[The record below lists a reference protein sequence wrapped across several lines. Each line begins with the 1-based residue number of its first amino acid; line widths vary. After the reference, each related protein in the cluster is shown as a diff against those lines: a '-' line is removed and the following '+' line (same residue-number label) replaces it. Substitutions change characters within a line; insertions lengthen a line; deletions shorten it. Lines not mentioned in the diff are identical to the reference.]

1 MTFDSTDLCL
11 AGARELAA
19 AIAARRVSAV
29 DVMRACLAQ
38 IDALDGRVN
47 ALPTRVPADELLS
60 AAAAADSAV
69 ARGEPVGLLHG
80 LPLAV
85 KDLVLTRGI
94 RTTFGSPLYKDFV
107 PAGDDLH
114 VARCK
119 SAGAIV
125 IGKTNTPEF
134 GAGSQTFNALFGVT
148 RNPYDLTKTC
158 GGSSGGSAVALA
170 CGMTP
175 LADGTDVGGSLRNP
189 ASFCNVVGFRPS
201 PGRVPRLGARA
212 TDKLG
217 VNGPLARSVADVAL
231 LMAVMAGP
239 DPRDAVSLGEP
250 GSTFLAPLERDFDG
264 ARIAWSERLGRY
276 PVEPAVTAV
285 CNAARPALE
294 TLGCMVESADP
305 DLDGVDELFQIWR
318 AADYAALHGRT
329 LERHRAL
336 LKDTV
341 IWNVERGLALRPA
354 DLARADALKTA
365 LDARVA
371 RFFERYEFL
380 ALPVVQVAPFPVEI
394 EWVREIDGTPLPT
407 YVDWMASCYA
417 ISCLGVPAISVPCG
431 FTPGGLPIG
440 LQLVGRPGR
449 DFELLQLAHAFEQAT
464 RCGRIRPPL
473 IDDGQ
478 GR

>member
-1 MTFDSTDLCL
+1 MSSDGADLCF

-29 DVMRACLAQ
+29 EVMRACLAR
-38 IDALDGRVN
+38 IDALDGLVN
-47 ALPTRVPADELLS
+47 ALPTRVPPDELL
-60 AAAAADSAV
+60 AAATAADQAV
-69 ARGEPVGLLHG
+69 ARGERVGLLHG

-119 SAGAIV
+119 SAGAVV

-148 RNPYDLTKTC
+148 RNPYDLARTC

-239 DPRDAVSLGEP
+239 DPRDPVSLAEP
-250 GSTFLAPLERDFDG
+250 GAAFLAPLERDFSG
-264 ARIAWSERLGRY
+264 TRIAWSERLGRY

-294 TLGCMVESADP
+294 ALGCAVEGADP
-305 DLDGVDELFQIWR
+305 DLDGVDELFQTWR

-341 IWNVERGLALRPA
+341 IWNVERGLALTPA
-354 DLARADALKTA
+354 DLARADALKAA
-365 LDARVA
+365 LDARA
-371 RFFERYEFL
+371 ALFFERYDFL

-431 FTPGGLPIG
+431 FTPSGLPIG
-440 LQLVGRPGR
+440 LQLVGRPRR

-464 RCGRIRPPL
+464 RCARVHPPL
-473 IDDGQ
+473 IEDG
-478 GR
+478 RAR